1 MNYTEAIR
9 FLFSRLPMFQ
19 RTGPPAYK
27 PGLENIQ
34 KLLALIGNPHIT
46 LPCVHVAGTNGKG
59 STSHML
65 ASVCMEAGYKTGL
78 FTSPHLLDFRERIK
92 INGKPIPKRTVSE
105 FVEKW
110 KNGVT
115 DIQPS
120 FFEWTTA
127 LAFYWFREMK
137 TDINIIET
145 GMGGRLDSTNAIMPE
160 ISVITNI
167 SFDHTQFLG
176 DTLEKIA
183 SEKAGIIKKEV
194 PVVISYYQKEVA
206 QVFINKAKE
215 MHAPIHFAN
224 RSFNVRKKKECSDGQ
239 VFEVQ
244 YGKTKKTLT
253 CGLKGNYQEKN
264 LPGVLMA
271 IKVLNEKGRFRF
283 SEAALKRGIRNV
295 VVNTG
300 LRGRWEQV
308 MKNPTVIL
316 DTGHNEDGILSVIKQ
331 SKEMKKKNV
340 FWIFGLVKD
349 KDAEKIISLLPG
361 KWKYL
366 IVKPEVER
374 GRDAKELNEIF
385 KEKGFYSFAFRS
397 IRAAWKHALRKAGK
411 QDLILV
417 GGSTFVVADFLK
429 KKLEKNYKV
438 RNPKLA

>member
-1 MNYTEAIR
+1 
-9 FLFSRLPMFQ
+9 MFH
-19 RTGPPAYK
+19 RKGPPAYK

-34 KLLALIGNPHIT
+34 KLLAILENPHIN

-92 INGKPIPKRTVSE
+92 INGKPIPKRTVTE

-110 KNGVT
+110 KNEVI
-115 DIQPS
+115 DIRPS

-145 GMGGRLDSTNAIMPE
+145 GMGGRLDSTNVIIPE

-167 SFDHTQFLG
+167 SYDHMQFLG

-194 PVVISYYQKEVA
+194 PVIISYYQKKVA
-206 QVFINKAKE
+206 HVFINKARE
-215 MHAPIHFAN
+215 MHAPVYFAN
-224 RSFNVRKKKECSDGQ
+224 RIFRVIKKTENNSGQ
-239 VFEVQ
+239 MFEVR
-244 YGKTKKTLT
+244 YRTSKKIIT

-271 IKVLNEKGRFRF
+271 VKVLNEKGKFRF
-283 SEAALKRGIRNV
+283 TETALKRGIKNV
-295 VVNTG
+295 VYNTG

-308 MKNPTVIL
+308 MKNPSVIL
-316 DTGHNEDGILSVIKQ
+316 DTGHNEDGILSVIQQAKAIR
-331 SKEMKKKNV
+331 KKNV

-349 KDAEKIISLLPG
+349 KDAEKIISLLP
-361 KWKYL
+361 
-366 IVKPEVER
+366 
-374 GRDAKELNEIF
+374 DMF
-385 KEKGFYSFAFRS
+385 
-397 IRAAWKHALRKAGK
+397 
-411 QDLILV
+411 
-417 GGSTFVVADFLK
+417 
-429 KKLEKNYKV
+429 
-438 RNPKLA
+438 